1 MMNSNNDGR
10 DELGRFTEGN
20 HPKTGFHTNP
30 ERRATF
36 PGNRHSVSKV
46 AQRFLDMT
54 DAELDKELSDSATL
68 TQAEQITLQLIRQA
82 KDANN
87 PRQLSA
93 LRELLDRAEGKPR
106 VSADINEAGLMP
118 PTIIIR
124 PFDDNPSNHSDTSRS

>member
-54 DAELDKELSDSATL
+54 DA
-68 TQAEQITLQLIRQA
+68 
-82 KDANN
+82 
-87 PRQLSA
+87 
-93 LRELLDRAEGKPR
+93 
-106 VSADINEAGLMP
+106 
-118 PTIIIR
+118 
-124 PFDDNPSNHSDTSRS
+124 

>member
-36 PGNRHSVSKV
+36 PGNRHSVSKA

-106 VSADINEAGLMP
+106 VSADINEAGLHWP
-118 PTIIIR
+118 LR
-124 PFDDNPSNHSDTSRS
+124 